1 MCTTLFEATTSTEVL
16 IKRIFGHEVHS
27 RYISTYH
34 IYVMSS
40 CVENLFSLRIT
51 DFSAAEVDEFRGL
64 FMEHSTED
72 GLPGSF
78 KNRPSESRQK
88 RKDMKDIVIHG

>member
-1 MCTTLFEATTSTEVL
+1 M
-16 IKRIFGHEVHS
+16 
-27 RYISTYH
+27 STYD
-34 IYVMSS
+34 IYVM
-40 CVENLFSLRIT
+40 CHVLITCRLTFLNPVELRIA

-78 KNRPSESRQK
+78 KNRPWDQGESEKMLWFTVTPTTSITSTARYYY
-88 RKDMKDIVIHG
+88 